1 MVGLNNENNNTKGNT
16 MHHVT
21 IIQQGTSP
29 KVVEAMGTL
38 RSTLNGEG
46 IDTDSFAILRGGAPA
61 DLDASIIGDMTVTA
75 TKKSVGA

>member
-1 MVGLNNENNNTKGNT
+1 

-29 KVVEAMGTL
+29 KVVEADETLRGTL
-38 RSTLNGEG
+38 RREG
-46 IDTDSFAILRGGAPA
+46 IDLDTFTVLKGGAPA
-61 DLDASIIGDMTVTA
+61 DLDDSITGSVTVTV